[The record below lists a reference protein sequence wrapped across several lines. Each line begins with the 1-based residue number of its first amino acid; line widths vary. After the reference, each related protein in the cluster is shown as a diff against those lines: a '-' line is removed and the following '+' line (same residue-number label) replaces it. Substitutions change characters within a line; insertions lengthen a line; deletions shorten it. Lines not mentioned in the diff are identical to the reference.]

1 MQLRTLQVKLGSQ
14 PIGLLFQYGVGASS
28 ITRYLP
34 DETYWRNTESPVLS
48 WAAHTRTEADR
59 LAFWRTPETQ
69 AFFNGT
75 GGRLPCFFQNLLPEG
90 PLRRHLEMIR
100 GCDKDDHF
108 EILAT
113 CGTDLPG
120 NIYVYP
126 VALNR
131 AEVANIVTQNNDALE
146 VSVVADPMAEATSLS
161 GVQPKLSLVAVSGRY
176 VARTKFSDQNK
187 EGKQKYGIHVI
198 AKLPTVEYPYLPE
211 VEALSMQLAQAVGV
225 EVVKSYLASVKHITS
240 EQPFW
245 LGEQR
250 QFLAVERFDRQDGLA
265 HIHCED
271 FAQILSV
278 QPEDKYSHANASYA
292 IMAKLMLAS
301 MGMSQQALAELLR
314 RIAVNEMIGNYD
326 AHLKN
331 FGVIYANG
339 KTPTLSPAYDVVAY
353 ACYLSGR
360 GHALK
365 ITSRADRQQKL
376 SPAIVKSFCEES
388 GLYESLAKKTM
399 SSVVKQACELW
410 PQMIQE
416 SKLPQDYKVR
426 LIKHFDENDLVKS
439 WRKRI
444 QS

>member
-1 MQLRTLQVKLGSQ
+1 MQLRTLQVKIGHRQ
-14 PIGLLFQYGVGASS
+14 IGLLFQYGYGATS

-34 DETYWRNTESPVLS
+34 DEAYWRDAMSPVLS
-48 WAAHTRTEADR
+48 WAAHTRTETDR

-69 AFFNGT
+69 GFFNGT

-108 EILAT
+108 EILAA

-120 NIYVYP
+120 NVYVFP
-126 VALNR
+126 VDLNR
-131 AEVANIVTQNNDALE
+131 AQVANIVTQNNDALE
-146 VSVVADPMAEATSLS
+146 VSVVAEPMAEATSLS

-176 VARTKFSDQNK
+176 VARTKLSDREQEN
-187 EGKQKYGIHVI
+187 GVHVI
-198 AKLPTVEYPYLPE
+198 AKLPTVEYPLLPE
-211 VEALSMQLAQAVGV
+211 VEALSMQLAQSVGV
-225 EVVKSYLASVKHITS
+225 QVAKSYLAPVEAITS

-250 QFLAVERFDRQDGLA
+250 QFLAVERFDRKGGIS

-278 QPEDKYSHANASYA
+278 QPEEKYTHVNASYA

-301 MGMSQQALAELLR
+301 MGMPQEAVAELLR
-314 RIAVNEMIGNYD
+314 RITVNEMLGNYD

-331 FGVIYANG
+331 FGVIYADG
-339 KTPTLSPAYDVVAY
+339 QTPTLSPAYDVVAY
-353 ACYLSGR
+353 ACYLSGK

-365 ITSRADRQQKL
+365 IATRADRQQKL
-376 SPAIVKSFCEES
+376 SPTIVRAFCEES
-388 GLYESLAKKTM
+388 GMYESLAKKTI
-399 SSVVKQACELW
+399 SIVVKLACEIW
-410 PQMIQE
+410 PHMIQD
-416 SKLPQDYKVR
+416 SKLPQDYKAR
-426 LIKHFDENDLVKS
+426 LIKHFDDNDLVKN
-439 WRKRI
+439 WRKRK
-444 QS
+444 QR